1 MKYRNF
7 VMIGVLAGVIGL
19 NGCATNMAGTMQSSG
34 NAYST
39 AQAGVMQT
47 VQIGTI
53 LALVPVKIAE
63 NGGGMGTA
71 TGAVAGG
78 LLGNNIGHGA
88 GSLLGAIGGAALG
101 GLAGHAIEGAVST
114 QNGFQITV
122 QLDNPA
128 HQVVAITQAADI
140 QLHVGEKVQVVGG
153 YGTQARVQ
161 PLN

>member
-1 MKYRNF
+1 MKPANLLKIGLLAS
-7 VMIGVLAGVIGL
+7 MIGLT
-19 NGCATNMAGTMQSSG
+19 GCATNMAGTMQSSG
-34 NAYST
+34 NAYTT

-47 VQIGTI
+47 VQTGTI

-71 TGAVAGG
+71 TGAMAGG

-101 GLAGHAIEGAVST
+101 GLAGHAIEGAAST
-114 QNGFQITV
+114 QNGYQITV
-122 QLDNPA
+122 RLDGPA
-128 HQVVAITQAADI
+128 QQVVAITQAADI

-153 YGTQARVQ
+153 YGSQARVQ

>member
-1 MKYRNF
+1 MKSRNF
-7 VMIGVLAGVIGL
+7 VVVGVLAGIAGL
-19 NGCATNMAGTMQSSG
+19 GGCATNMAGTMQSSG
-34 NAYST
+34 NAYTT
-39 AQAGVMQT
+39 AQAGMMQT
-47 VQIGTI
+47 VQTGTI

-101 GLAGHAIEGAVST
+101 GLAGHAIEGAAST

-122 QLDNPA
+122 QLDNPG

-140 QLHVGEKVQVVGG
+140 PLRVGEKVQVVGG
-153 YGTQARVQ
+153 YGSQARVQ